1 MNDKNDKPIV
11 AVAALV
17 FNESNQ
23 ILFLKS
29 PKWNSKWAL
38 PAGKVE
44 AGETLENAIHR
55 EVLEETGLN
64 ITPPSMLC
72 VQEIIKPIDFHS
84 PAHFVSHAYL
94 AYCRNE
100 PIRLNHESVDFVWA
114 TYEQALELD
123 LNSPTADL
131 LARPAVIQSL
141 KEAKTAPVLQKN
153 LGWVIVDQL
162 EFDCII
168 GILPRERTDPQPL
181 RLSISLQ
188 TSFWNARNSEDVAD
202 TIDYFQLS
210 HQAREF
216 IVDRKFKLLETLV
229 EELATL
235 IFEDHRISSIKIRAE
250 KPNAIPGARCS
261 AVEIERDNDK
271 PQG

>member
-1 MNDKNDKPIV
+1 MNDNHRPV
-11 AVAALV
+11 VTVAALV
-17 FNESNQ
+17 INESNQ

-29 PKWNSKWAL
+29 PKWNNKWAL

-44 AGETLENAIHR
+44 AGETLENALCR
-55 EVLEETGLN
+55 EALEETGLE
-64 ITPPSMLC
+64 ISRPSMLC
-72 VQEIIKPIDFHS
+72 VQEIINPSDFHIT
-84 PAHFVSHAYL
+84 AHFVSHAYL
-94 AYCRNE
+94 AHCKTE
-100 PIRLNHESVDFVWA
+100 SIKLNHESSDYQWA
-114 TYEQALELD
+114 TIEQALELD

-131 LARPAVIQSL
+131 LGRPSVIQSL
-141 KEAKTAPVLQKN
+141 ERSTAPQALQKN

-168 GILPRERTDPQPL
+168 GILPEERTNPQPF

-210 HQAREF
+210 QQARKI

-229 EELATL
+229 EELADWIL
-235 IFEDHRISSIKIRAE
+235 VDKGISSIKIRAE

-261 AVEIERDNDK
+261 AVEIERNNDL
-271 PQG
+271 P